1 MGFIAHEV
9 QEHFP
14 SAVRGE
20 KDGEDMQSVNYIE
33 FVPLLVKEL
42 QDSKQRENNMRVEI
56 DELKQREKERE
67 TEFARLFSTVQQLQ
81 EKMNTLM

>member
-14 SAVRGE
+14 NAVRGE

-42 QDSKQRENNMRVEI
+42 QDSKQRENNMQSRI
-56 DELKQREKERE
+56 NELEQREKARE